1 MSAALTIE
9 RDVAARMRDDVQLR
23 ADVWRPSDGQ
33 PRPAIVYRAPYD
45 KGRLSG
51 LDVFPP
57 LRAVEGGY
65 VAVLQDTR
73 GRFASEGEWR
83 PIMWE
88 QEGLDSYDTV
98 EWAATQEWC
107 DGNVGMVGPSYL
119 GMVQWL
125 GAMRRPPHLRA
136 IAPSMVTSVE
146 HDRVATGGALRL
158 DHIVSWLVMMSA
170 EWLNRR
176 VAEGRPPP
184 PEAVEAIMRHLRSPD
199 EAMWGLPLE
208 DTLRIRDFPLSLAD
222 VLPDGPEEIRPRLRP
237 EEIAVP
243 TLSVSGWYDC
253 FCGPTLALY
262 RELVDLGAAEHEL
275 VMGPWAHLGTL
286 LSVQGEVNFG
296 LTGSAS
302 LSDLPGCHLRFFDKH
317 LKTAEETYPPVRYF
331 LMGANEWRAAD
342 TWPPPGAVEQVW
354 HLRGVAQGAGGRL
367 LSNNRPPG
375 EEPPAEFVYDPAD
388 PVPSHGGRLLNLG
401 GLVGGP
407 LSQNH
412 LESRLDLLTYT
423 SEPLTEHVTLAGPV
437 RLALWA
443 ESTAPDTDFTAKL
456 LDVLPD
462 GRAVVVA
469 DGSLRARYRQG
480 LDREVPLTPGEP
492 ARLLIE
498 LGDTAVS
505 LAPGHQI
512 RLHISSSNFPH
523 LDRNMNTGAAIGHDL
538 ESTAARQRLHH
549 SARWPSSLSL
559 TVLPEEEG
567 RG

>member
-1 MSAALTIE
+1 MSGELTIE
-9 RDVAARMRDDVQLR
+9 RDVSARMRDGVLLR
-23 ADVWRPSDGQ
+23 ADVWRHSDGR

-51 LDVFPP
+51 LDVLPP
-57 LRAVEGGY
+57 LRAVDEGY

-88 QEGLDSYDTV
+88 QEGLDTYDTV
-98 EWAATQEWC
+98 EWAAAQEWC
-107 DGNVGMVGPSYL
+107 DGSVGMVGPSYL

-170 EWLNRR
+170 DWLNRR
-176 VAEGRPPP
+176 VVSGRPPP
-184 PEAVEAIMRHLRSPD
+184 PEAVEVIMRYLRSPAD
-199 EAMWGLPLE
+199 AMWSLPLAE
-208 DTLRIRDFPLSLAD
+208 TLRIPGFPLSLAD
-222 VLPDGPEEIRPRLRP
+222 ILPDGPEDIRPRLRP
-237 EEIAVP
+237 EDVTIP

-296 LTGSAS
+296 LTGGAG
-302 LSDLPGCHLRFFDKH
+302 LSDLPGRHLRFFDKH
-317 LKTAEETYPPVRYF
+317 LKNVEDAYPPVRYF
-331 LMGANEWRAAD
+331 LMGANEWRTAD
-342 TWPPPGAVEQVW
+342 AWPPPGAVERSW
-354 HLRGVAQGAGGRL
+354 YLRGAAHDAEGGGELRTE
-367 LSNNRPPG
+367 RPAA
-375 EEPPAEFVYDPAD
+375 EEPSAEFVYDPAD

-401 GLVGGP
+401 ALVGGP

-412 LESRLDLLTYT
+412 LESRPDLLVYT
-423 SEPLTEHVTLAGPV
+423 SEPLAEPVTLAGPV
-437 RLALWA
+437 RLSLWV

-469 DGSLRARYRQG
+469 DGALRARYRQG

-492 ARLLIE
+492 AGLLVE

-505 LAPGHQI
+505 LAPGHRI
-512 RLHISSSNFPH
+512 RLHVSSSNFPH
-523 LDRNMNTGAAIGHDL
+523 LDRNMNTGAAVGSDP
-538 ESTAARQRLHH
+538 EPVTARQRVHH
-549 SARWPSSLSL
+549 SARWPSALSL
-559 TVLPEEEG
+559 TVLPEEG
-567 RG
+567 GG